1 MKNFLKLLLAFLLVV
16 FFTADAFADIP
27 KLLLVKDIKPGTPAI
42 GLSVF
47 KGVEPKPFN
56 VVLLEPVDAMGAYL
70 VLIRIS
76 DGPMET
82 PLEKIGAISGMSGS
96 PIFIGCSDLDDCIKN
111 GTLVGALSYSICVF
125 CEGGP
130 NAAMTPSENML
141 GAKFGGY
148 LATDGLSRQSLRKIT
163 DTSGWKNLM
172 LASGLQGGNG
182 GNGGNVQLPRCSEFA
197 NSDIKP
203 GSMITIFLAK
213 GTMTMGVSG
222 TVTWRDGDTVYAF
235 GHPFTGSGKVNYPFS
250 QISVADTLQ
259 TPVQASKI
267 PGCELA
273 THGALLMDGAFEV
286 SGVVGQEVKLTSFDV
301 HMFVGNQQIGLH
313 EEIVYNSPMTT
324 AIIRMLPAA
333 WANQAVGNL
342 EGISVSYM
350 ARMVI
355 ENQPEIYGRSIIPTT
370 VFPVPFAELF
380 NRVDNSLAAVRK
392 SGFPHRLESIHVDI
406 GLTNLKVWK
415 KKDAFISKAKALP
428 GETVH
433 VHLVLED
440 VDNAEIKRISIPIK
454 VPKDFTARIDLT
466 DPASGLPVINV
477 SIQDGVHFI
486 NPEDKVRKAPLTLE
500 ALIGDINKKMNPVV
514 NVLYVQQNLPRT
526 AEKRDEENSAA
537 QSVELSVGKWKAVD
551 VGELKQ
557 LPLGEKFDIVIDKTA
572 VLEHYIDFSASF
584 TINVDID
591 KKTESSKSEK
601 EPWHKWF
608 WIF

>member
-1 MKNFLKLLLAFLLVV
+1 MKRLLRFLSV
-16 FFTADAFADIP
+16 FVLIDIFSGKAFADVP
-27 KLLLVKDIKPGTPAI
+27 KILKISEIQAGTEAI
-42 GLSVF
+42 SFSVF
-47 KGVEPKPFN
+47 KGVEPQPFN
-56 VVLLEPVDAMGAYL
+56 VILLEPVEAMGAYL
-70 VLIRIS
+70 ILIRIS

-96 PIFIGCSDLDDCIKN
+96 PIFIGCSDLGDCTKN

-130 NAAMTPSENML
+130 NAAMTPSEYML
-141 GAKFGGY
+141 GVKFGGY
-148 LATDGLSRQSLRKIT
+148 LATDGLSRRSLRKII

-172 LASGLQGGNG
+172 LASGLQGGD
-182 GNGGNVQLPRCSEFA
+182 GGNVQLPRCSEFA

-222 TVTWRDGDTVYAF
+222 TVTWRDGNKIYAF
-235 GHPFTGSGKVNYPFS
+235 GHPFTGSGMVNYPFS

-273 THGALLMDGAFEV
+273 THGALLVDGAYEV
-286 SGVVGQEVKLTSFDV
+286 AGVVGQEVKLTPFDI

-313 EEIVYNSPMTT
+313 EEIVYDSPMTT
-324 AIIRMLPAA
+324 AIIRMLPVA
-333 WANQAVGNL
+333 WANQAVGNF
-342 EGISVSYM
+342 EGASVSYM
-350 ARMVI
+350 ARMVF

-380 NRVDNSLAAVRK
+380 NRVDNALTAVSK
-392 SGFPHRLESIHVDI
+392 SGFPHQLESIHIDVS
-406 GLTNLKVWK
+406 LTNLKVWK
-415 KKDAFISKAKALP
+415 KKEAFISKNKALP

-433 VHLVLED
+433 IHLILED
-440 VDNAEIKRISIPIK
+440 TDNTEIRRINIPIRI
-454 VPKDFTARIDLT
+454 PKDFAARIDLT
-466 DPASGLPVINV
+466 DPASGLPAFNV
-477 SIQDGVHFI
+477 SIQDGAHFI
-486 NPEDKVRKAPLTLE
+486 DPEDKARKALLTLE
-500 ALIGDINKKMNPVV
+500 ALIRDINKKMNPAI
-514 NVLYVQQNLPRT
+514 NVLYVQQNLPKT

-537 QSVELSVGKWKAVD
+537 QSMELSVGKWKAVG
-551 VGELKQ
+551 VEELKQ
-557 LPLGEKFDIVIDKTA
+557 LPIGEKFDIVIDKTA

-601 EPWHKWF
+601 EPRHKLL